1 MGKRS
6 AVESNSSEENQTAKV
21 DEKKQ
26 TGKAPAKGKATTP
39 AKAVPAKESAKT
51 PVKETVK
58 ESAKESTKTPVK
70 ENVKESAQEE
80 SKTPTK
86 GKTPAKKK
94 AKTEEGAVTTDDSVD
109 VFIGNLSFEATEKD
123 VKEGFKKSG
132 VEVSSVRFATE
143 ASGKSKGYGWAAIPQ
158 KQVSKALTLQGTV
171 LLGRP
176 LKVEEPKGRKTSPG
190 NEPTGIVFVG
200 NCSTEITEA
209 VLRKHLKD
217 CGEITAVRFIEKR
230 GKLTGV
236 AFVQF
241 ATVKGAV
248 AAVAKNGKEVLGK
261 ALILDHA
268 SKDSQE
274 KAADNT
280 GKAGK
285 DSQEKV
291 ADKTGKA
298 GKDSQEKAAD
308 KTGKAGKDSKE
319 KAPVKTAKPRTRKS
333 AAAMEE

>member
-1 MGKRS
+1 
-6 AVESNSSEENQTAKV
+6 
-21 DEKKQ
+21 
-26 TGKAPAKGKATTP
+26 
-39 AKAVPAKESAKT
+39 
-51 PVKETVK
+51 
-58 ESAKESTKTPVK
+58 
-70 ENVKESAQEE
+70 
-80 SKTPTK
+80 
-86 GKTPAKKK
+86 
-94 AKTEEGAVTTDDSVD
+94 
-109 VFIGNLSFEATEKD
+109 
-123 VKEGFKKSG
+123 
-132 VEVSSVRFATE
+132 
-143 ASGKSKGYGWAAIPQ
+143 
-158 KQVSKALTLQGTV
+158 
-171 LLGRP
+171 
-176 LKVEEPKGRKTSPG
+176 
-190 NEPTGIVFVG
+190 
-200 NCSTEITEA
+200 
-209 VLRKHLKD
+209 
-217 CGEITAVRFIEKR
+217 
-230 GKLTGV
+230 LTGV